1 MKSTKI
7 IASAIAL
14 AAVPGIAHANPE
26 ITFDLADE
34 FGSRI
39 TPAPGQ
45 LVNLDA
51 SYADASGSVSG
62 ESNIEAIS
70 EAATTAPGPYGGGG
84 VVMGPPE
91 RSPEAIRYGLTEH
104 EVRVRRR
111 VLNMEY
117 AFQFFNAMDYATT
130 QRCLDRGDC
139 VEGNPLI
146 GRDPST
152 EKMIAI
158 KAGAAAVHYGVIRYM
173 ADRDPEMAWIAQLVS
188 TGIQAGVVGWNMQ
201 FQF

>member
-1 MKSTKI
+1 MKLTKI
-7 IASAIAL
+7 MASAIAL
-14 AAVPGIAHANPE
+14 AAMPGIAHATTE

-51 SYADASGSVSG
+51 SYADASGSVSS
-62 ESNIEAIS
+62 ESNVEAIDD
-70 EAATTAPGPYGGGG
+70 AATTAPGPYGGGG

-91 RSPEAIRYGLTEH
+91 RSPEAIKYGLTEH

-130 QRCLDRGDC
+130 QRCLDRGIC
-139 VEGNPLI
+139 EEGNPLI
-146 GRDPST
+146 GRHPST
-152 EKMIAI
+152 KKMIAI
-158 KAGAAAVHYGVIRYM
+158 KAGAGAVHYGVIRYL
-173 ADRDPEMAWIAQLVS
+173 ADRDPEVAWVAQLV
-188 TGIQAGVVGWNMQ
+188 TTVFQAGVVGWNMQ

>member
-1 MKSTKI
+1 MGQISTEI
-7 IASAIAL
+7 ICP
-14 AAVPGIAHANPE
+14 PGSTLSENQHTE

-39 TPAPGQ
+39 TPAPGH

-51 SYADASGSVSG
+51 SYADAKSSVSS
-62 ESNIEAIS
+62 ESNIEAIND
-70 EAATTAPGPYGGGG
+70 AATTAPGPYGGG
-84 VVMGPPE
+84 VIIGPPE
-91 RSPEAIRYGLTEH
+91 RSPEALKYGLTEH

-117 AFQFFNAMDYATT
+117 AFQFFNALDYATT
-130 QRCLDRGDC
+130 QRCLDRNTC

-152 EKMIAI
+152 KKMIAI
-158 KAGAAAVHYGVIRYM
+158 KAGAAAFHYGVIRFM
-173 ADRDPEMAWIAQLVS
+173 ADRDPEIAWIAQLV
-188 TGIQAGVVGWNMQ
+188 TTAFQAGVVGWNMQ